1 MIKINKHKIVDILF
15 RRFEDINN
23 YQPNRNAGPPRYQ
36 GNPDPG
42 ETPPSHEPRSPFG
55 LPPFFG
61 APSHFKP
68 PFPVTLEG
76 FKEMKYIM
84 ILMILSDN
92 PEGITGYQLQ
102 ERFNIPRGNL
112 LRTLDDLVE
121 LKYVKTSE
129 SVIKGRAQKFFVI
142 TEEGKKYLDDLKK
155 KWVERVS
162 QMPEFAAPV
171 MQGNIFIKKGL
182 EMILS
187 HQLDILETKE
197 DGLDLFRGLKSK
209 LKMFIAK
216 MAEVLKY
223 LKITKSELDSI
234 IKKIEKMDALN
245 IEEIKEM
252 IKEFKN
258 KLEE

>member
-1 MIKINKHKIVDILF
+1 MF
-15 RRFEDINN
+15 RRKFEDINN
-23 YQPNRNAGPPRYQ
+23 FQANRYPGLPTYQ
-36 GNPDPG
+36 GNPDPN
-42 ETPPSHEPRSPFG
+42 ETLPPHEPRSPFG
-55 LPPFFG
+55 SPPFFRP
-61 APSHFKP
+61 PSHFKP
-68 PFPVTLEG
+68 PFPMTLEG

-102 ERFNIPRGNL
+102 ERFNMPRGNL

-129 SVIKGRAQKFFVI
+129 SVIKGRAQKFFII
-142 TEEGKKYLDDLKK
+142 TEEGKKYLGDLKK
-155 KWVERVS
+155 KWIERVS

-171 MQGNIFIKKGL
+171 MQVNFFIKKGL

-187 HQLDILETKE
+187 HQLDLLETKE
-197 DGLDLFRGLKSK
+197 DGLDLFRGLRSK
-209 LKMFIAK
+209 LKMFMSK

-223 LKITKSELDSI
+223 LKITKTELDSI
-234 IKKIEKMDALN
+234 IQKIEEMDVLN

-252 IKEFKN
+252 IKEFKK
-258 KLEE
+258 KLEK

>member
-1 MIKINKHKIVDILF
+1 MF
-15 RRFEDINN
+15 RRFEDNN
-23 YQPNRNAGPPRYQ
+23 NFYLNKNAGLPPYQ
-36 GNPDPG
+36 GSPG
-42 ETPPSHEPRSPFG
+42 PNETPPPQEPRSPFG

-61 APSHFKP
+61 TPSHFKP
-68 PFPVTLEG
+68 PFPMRLEG

-102 ERFNIPRGNL
+102 ERFHMPRGNL

-121 LKYVKTSE
+121 LDYVKTSE
-129 SVIKGRAQKFFVI
+129 SVIKGRAQKFFII
-142 TEEGKKYLDDLKK
+142 TEEGKKYLNDLKK
-155 KWVERVS
+155 KWIERVS
-162 QMPEFAAPV
+162 QMPEFAAPI

-187 HQLDILETKE
+187 HQLDLLETKE
-197 DGLDLFRGLKSK
+197 DGLDLFRGLRSK
-209 LKMFIAK
+209 LKMFITK
-216 MAEVLKY
+216 LTEVLKY
-223 LKITKSELDSI
+223 LTITQSELDSI
-234 IKKIEKMDALN
+234 IQKIETMDILN

>member
-1 MIKINKHKIVDILF
+1 MKNF
-15 RRFEDINN
+15 
-23 YQPNRNAGPPRYQ
+23 YPNRNTVPPPYQ
-36 GNPDPG
+36 GNPGPN
-42 ETPPSHEPRSPFG
+42 ETPPPHEPRSPFG

-61 APSHFKP
+61 SPSHFKP
-68 PFPVTLEG
+68 PFPMKLDG

-102 ERFNIPRGNL
+102 ERFHMPRGNL

-121 LKYVKTSE
+121 LDYVKTSE
-129 SVIKGRAQKFFVI
+129 SVIKGRAQKFFII
-142 TEEGKKYLDDLKK
+142 TEEGKKYLNDLKK
-155 KWVERVS
+155 KWIERVS
-162 QMPEFAAPV
+162 QMPEFAAPI
-171 MQGNIFIKKGL
+171 MQGNIFIKKAL

-187 HQLDILETKE
+187 HQLDLLETKE
-197 DGLDLFRGLKSK
+197 DGLDLFRGLRSK
-209 LKMFIAK
+209 LNMFITK
-216 MAEVLKY
+216 ITEVLKY
-223 LKITKSELDSI
+223 LTITKSELDSI
-234 IKKIEKMDALN
+234 IQKIETMDVLN

>member
-1 MIKINKHKIVDILF
+1 MF
-15 RRFEDINN
+15 RRFEENYNN
-23 YQPNRNAGPPRYQ
+23 FHLNKNAGLPPSQ
-36 GNPDPG
+36 GNPGPN
-42 ETPPSHEPRSPFG
+42 ETPPPQEPRSPFG

-61 APSHFKP
+61 TPSHFKP
-68 PFPVTLEG
+68 PFPMRLEG

-102 ERFNIPRGNL
+102 ERFHMPRGNL

-121 LKYVKTSE
+121 LDYVKTSE
-129 SVIKGRAQKFFVI
+129 AVIKGRAQKFFII
-142 TEEGKKYLDDLKK
+142 TEEGEKYLNDLKK
-155 KWVERVS
+155 KWIERVS
-162 QMPEFAAPV
+162 QMPEFAAPI

-187 HQLDILETKE
+187 HQLDLLETKE
-197 DGLDLFRGLKSK
+197 DGLDLFRGLRSK
-209 LKMFIAK
+209 LKMFITK
-216 MAEVLKY
+216 LTDVLKY
-223 LKITKSELDSI
+223 LTITKSELDSI
-234 IKKIEKMDALN
+234 IQKIEAMDVLN

>member
-1 MIKINKHKIVDILF
+1 MF
-15 RRFEDINN
+15 RRRLEEVNN
-23 YQPNRNAGPPRYQ
+23 FQLNRNEGLPPYK
-36 GNPDPG
+36 GNPGPN
-42 ETPPSHEPRSPFG
+42 ETPPPHEPRSPFG

-61 APSHFKP
+61 SPSHFKP
-68 PFPVTLEG
+68 PFPMTLEG

-102 ERFNIPRGNL
+102 ERFHMPRGNL

-121 LKYVKTSE
+121 LDYVKTSE
-129 SVIKGRAQKFFVI
+129 SVIKGRAQKFFII
-142 TEEGKKYLDDLKK
+142 TEEGKKYLNDLKK
-155 KWVERVS
+155 KWIERVS
-162 QMPEFAAPV
+162 QMPEFAAPI
-171 MQGNIFIKKGL
+171 MQGNIFIKKAL

-187 HQLDILETKE
+187 HQLDLLETKE
-197 DGLDLFRGLKSK
+197 DGLDLFRGLRSK
-209 LKMFIAK
+209 LNMFITK
-216 MAEVLKY
+216 ITEVLKY
-223 LKITKSELDSI
+223 LTITKSELDSI
-234 IKKIEKMDALN
+234 IQKIETMDVLN